1 MQLRIFVKELSPHK
15 YPLNNT
21 TKMNFEEIV
30 KHRRAVRYY
39 DPEKPLDTAR
49 VEHCLRLASLA
60 PTSSNLQLWE
70 CYHIT
75 DPAVIASLAPA
86 CFSQTAVTTAQQL
99 VVFVTKPHLWRK
111 RTHQLLEL
119 YRVDTRKHHPE
130 DKWEKYDKLR
140 ADYLLKVIPFTYS
153 RGLGIWGLIRK
164 GLVQIAGLFRP
175 VPRQMSE
182 GDLTAIQHKSCAL
195 VAQTFMLAMSSE
207 GYDTCPLEGIDT
219 LRVRRLLGLPRGTKI
234 NMIVSCGIRDESRPL
249 GDRIRVPFE
258 SQYHRIGE

>member
-1 MQLRIFVKELSPHK
+1 
-15 YPLNNT
+15 
-21 TKMNFEEIV
+21 MNFEEIV
-30 KHRRAVRYY
+30 KHRRAIRYY

-75 DPAVIASLAPA
+75 APAVIASLAPA

-99 VVFVTKPHLWRK
+99 VVFVTKPHLWRQ
-111 RTHQLLEL
+111 RTHELIEL
-119 YRVDTRKHHPE
+119 YRADTRKHHPE
-130 DKWEKYDKLR
+130 DKWAKYDKLR

-153 RGLGIWGLIRK
+153 RGLGLWGLIRK
-164 GLVQIAGLFRP
+164 GLVQITGLFRP

-234 NMIVSCGIRDESRPL
+234 NMIVSCGIRDDRRPV